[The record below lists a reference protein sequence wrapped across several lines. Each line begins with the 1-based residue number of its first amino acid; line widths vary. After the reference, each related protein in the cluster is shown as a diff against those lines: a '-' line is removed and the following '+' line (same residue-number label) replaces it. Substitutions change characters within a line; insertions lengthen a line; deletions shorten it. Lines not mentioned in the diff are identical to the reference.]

1 MCVLMEYLQR
11 PEGGRK
17 NLWSNSYSCELPG
30 VDMGVGVRSFR
41 RVVSTLE
48 VF

>member
-1 MCVLMEYLQR
+1 MCAHGVPAEAR
-11 PEGGRK
+11 RGRK

-30 VDMGVGVRSFR
+30 VDMGVGVRSFGR
-41 RVVSTLE
+41 AASTLE